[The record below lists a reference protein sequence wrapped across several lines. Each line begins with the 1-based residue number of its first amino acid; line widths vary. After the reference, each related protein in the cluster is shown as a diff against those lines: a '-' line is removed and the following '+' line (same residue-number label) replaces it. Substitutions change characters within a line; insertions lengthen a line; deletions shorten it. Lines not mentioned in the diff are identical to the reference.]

1 MSQTISSDD
10 VKVYKPNYKF
20 TIIAYAGIMGFLTVV
35 TVAKCGFIIGPIIGY
50 LVIFVVLAYIE
61 LFVFARAVEFHK
73 QEMRIYTGLGYIFGL
88 PPKKVRYDQITAIKE
103 NISVK
108 AKFSNLTIK
117 TKDKIYTIFIRGIE
131 NYDEMK
137 KDLLSRK
144 PSSVEIKIIHY
155 GSRG

>member
-20 TIIAYAGIMGFLTVV
+20 TTIAYAGIMGFLTVV
-35 TVAKCGFIIGPIIGY
+35 TVAKYGFMIGPIIVY

-73 QEMRIYTGLGYIFGL
+73 EEMRIYTGLGYIFGL
-88 PPKKVRYDQITAIKE
+88 PPKKLRFLKE

-155 GSRG
+155 GREVKIIK